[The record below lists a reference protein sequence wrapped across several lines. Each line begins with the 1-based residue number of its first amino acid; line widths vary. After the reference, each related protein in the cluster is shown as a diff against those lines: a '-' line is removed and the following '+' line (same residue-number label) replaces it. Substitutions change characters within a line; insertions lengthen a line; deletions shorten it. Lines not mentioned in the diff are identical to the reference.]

1 MNFSDNLSLEI
12 SDRLLKYSN
21 LHHIHQATVNAMVKK
36 HGGLMTVEYV
46 ADGLHR

>member
-1 MNFSDNLSLEI
+1 MNISDNLSLEI

-21 LHHIHQATVNAMVKK
+21 LHQQATVNAMVKK

-46 ADGLHR
+46 AGGLHR